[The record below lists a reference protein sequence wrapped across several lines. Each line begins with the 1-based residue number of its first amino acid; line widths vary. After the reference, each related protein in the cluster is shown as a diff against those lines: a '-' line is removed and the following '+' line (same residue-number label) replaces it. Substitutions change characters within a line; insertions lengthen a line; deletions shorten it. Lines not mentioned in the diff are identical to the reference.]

1 MAKKLAPPVK
11 SEVKK
16 KAPAKEKAPAKSEA
30 KKKVSVKEQ
39 GPVKSE
45 VKKKAPAKEKAP
57 LIKTQFELNA
67 PEAREV
73 FLGGDFNNWD
83 TQVTPMK
90 KDKNGAWKTTLSLQP
105 GRYEYRFFVDNTWVS
120 DLSCAGCVPNDFG
133 TMNCI
138 IIVK

>member
-30 KKKVSVKEQ
+30 KKKGPVKEQ
-39 GPVKSE
+39 APLKSE
-45 VKKKAPAKEKAP
+45 VKKKAPAKEKVS

-83 TQVTPMK
+83 TQVTPME
-90 KDKNGAWKTTLSLQP
+90 KDKKGVWKAALFLKP
-105 GRYEYRFFVDNTWVS
+105 GRYEYRYFVDNTWVS

-133 TMNCI
+133 TMNCV
-138 IIVK
+138 IIVE